1 MLVLTRK
8 EGESIVI
15 HGRIVVSVIKTRAH
29 RVQIG
34 IDAPKC
40 VDIYRSEVLEAIRQ
54 EEARE
59 QPGVENRV
67 PEAV

>member
-15 HGRIVVSVIKTRAH
+15 HGRIVVSVIKIHAH
-29 RVQIG
+29 RVQVG

-40 VDIYRSEVLEAIRQ
+40 FDIYRSEVLEAISQ

-59 QPGVENRV
+59 QPAVENRV